1 MLSTSVMQP
10 VVLPVWTWP
19 KRAMQSPGPGRPSI
33 GVVFDAA
40 FGDTLDDL
48 LALSLLYALDNRNE
62 CRVVSLS
69 TTKDNLHSAALLEV
83 FNKLYGG
90 RPFPIAMALAKQRGE
105 ESPMLKAAIANQ
117 TLTIKSVLDTA
128 EPSGQIRN
136 TLTAQQD
143 GNAIGICVGPTDNF
157 RDLLRL
163 PTARPVIA
171 AKLKTLYI
179 VGEDPQPIPDWPTAT
194 VLVPYR
200 LASAFRWQPVA
211 ADFAWNEIHP
221 CAQAL
226 TAMPQTKINHAAM
239 LAVLHAIRS
248 KDCPLPV
255 PGEQQA
261 MIEKIFAELVV
272 AKPIPRQRPRG
283 FGV

>member
-1 MLSTSVMQP
+1 MQ
-10 VVLPVWTWP
+10 LT
-19 KRAMQSPGPGRPSI
+19 GPGRPSI
-33 GVVFDAA
+33 GVIFDAA

-48 LALSLLYALDNRNE
+48 LTLSLLYALDNRNE

-90 RPFPIAMALAKQRGE
+90 RPFPIGMALAKQRGE
-105 ESPMLKAAIANQ
+105 ESPVLKAAIANQ
-117 TLTIKSVLDTA
+117 TPTIKSVLDTA
-128 EPSGQIRN
+128 EPNGQIRN
-136 TLTAQQD
+136 TLTSQQD
-143 GNAIGICVGPTDNF
+143 GNVIGICVGPTDNF

-179 VGEDPQPIPDWPTAT
+179 VGEDPRPIPDWPTAT
-194 VLVPYR
+194 VLVPFR
-200 LASAFRWQPVA
+200 LASAFTWHPAA
-211 ADFAWNEIHP
+211 ADFAWNETHP

-226 TAMPQTKINHAAM
+226 AASPQTKINHAGM

-248 KDCPLPV
+248 KDCALPLPV
-255 PGEQQA
+255 EQHA
-261 MIEKIFAELVV
+261 AIEKIFAELVV

-283 FGV
+283 FGA

>member
-1 MLSTSVMQP
+1 MTPP
-10 VVLPVWTWP
+10 VALPDWTWP
-19 KRAMQSPGPGRPSI
+19 NRAMQFPGPGRPSL

-40 FGDTLDDL
+40 FGETLDDL

-69 TTKDNLHSAALLEV
+69 TSKDNLHSAELLEV
-83 FNKLYGG
+83 FNKLFGG
-90 RPFPIAMALAKQRGE
+90 RPFPIGMALGKQRGE
-105 ESPMLKAAIANQ
+105 EGPVLKAAIANQ
-117 TLTIKSVLDTA
+117 TPTIKSVLDTA

-194 VLVPYR
+194 VLVPFR
-200 LASAFRWQPVA
+200 LASALRWHPA
-211 ADFAWNEIHP
+211 PADFANETHP

-226 TAMPQTKINHAAM
+226 AAEPHTKINHAGM

-248 KDCPLPV
+248 KDCALPV
-255 PGEQQA
+255 QVEQHVA
-261 MIEKIFAELVV
+261 IEKIFAELTV

-283 FGV
+283 FGA